1 LEVSKIVARFLDGKP
16 VKGYTQN
23 FLRNRHVFHVLPMDA
38 ANNASPVEIQV
49 SELKAAVFVRDF
61 FGNRGYDERKVLN
74 RREKVQ

>member
-1 LEVSKIVARFLDGKP
+1 
-16 VKGYTQN
+16 
-23 FLRNRHVFHVLPMDA
+23 MDA